1 MTKRVPLFL
10 DHYQEGRY
18 EDELKSAHKFEGA
31 KRVWAIHA
39 CLAATYGQLDNK
51 EKANVEI
58 TQLLELRPEFNED
71 SKGYLQRFLG
81 SLEGVDILSEGL
93 RKAGLNIRDDFTNN
107 Q

>member
-1 MTKRVPLFL
+1 M
-10 DHYQEGRY
+10 GN
-18 EDELKSAHKFEGA
+18 
-31 KRVWAIHA
+31 
-39 CLAATYGQLDNK
+39 LDNK

-71 SKGYLQRFLG
+71 PKGYLQRFLG

>member
-18 EDELKSAHKFEGA
+18 VDALKSAHKFEGA

-71 SKGYLQRFLG
+71 PKGYLQRFFG
-81 SLEGVDILSEGL
+81 SLEGVEILLEGL
-93 RKAGLNIRDDFTNN
+93 RKAGLSIQGDSANKP
-107 Q
+107 